1 MTGPLERSGQCNLF
15 SFMVV
20 VPILLVQIN
29 TEHYSIPDFT
39 YWLVSLGIIR
49 LFILNFSDEA
59 SILEQSFQQLVEETA
74 RFPPRQHQLQQ
85 HTLLCSEV
93 SQLSSQLWF

>member
-1 MTGPLERSGQCNLF
+1 MTGPLGRSSQCNLF

-39 YWLVSLGIIR
+39 YWLVSLDIIR
-49 LFILNFSDEA
+49 LLILNSSDEA
-59 SILEQSFQQLVEETA
+59 SILDISLFNN
-74 RFPPRQHQLQQ
+74 
-85 HTLLCSEV
+85 
-93 SQLSSQLWF
+93 